1 MEIFLEFLKYGA
13 IGIAMVLV
21 VLSYRLLSKE
31 QDKEHVREPMLK
43 SIKSYIILALVLAA
57 FFGVTEIVSLMI
69 VPKQNKGV
77 LKEKIEGIYERNISD
92 QNDKTINAKLKTI
105 ENFVERG
112 VQPID
117 STEINSLIDEI
128 NKLENDLKYAV
139 HIEKIHRLKEI
150 VLSDPEKFT
159 NLYHNSDKK
168 TTIFSLLGDILVVH
182 GKLDASN
189 LKIGQ
194 KMKNKLIQ
202 KTWVE
207 YKDFRTDISDTTKNN
222 VRWMVGSDFDYLLKE
237 AREKQKQVN

>member
-31 QDKEHVREPMLK
+31 QEKEHVREPMLK

-69 VPKQNKGV
+69 APAQNEDV
-77 LKEKIEGIYERNISD
+77 LKTKIEGIYERNIPD
-92 QNDKTINAKLKTI
+92 QKDTTINAKLKAI
-105 ENFVERG
+105 ESYAAIG
-112 VQPID
+112 AQPLENVNSD
-117 STEINSLIDEI
+117 SLLSRIEQ
-128 NKLENDLKYAV
+128 LENDLKYAV
-139 HIEKIHRLKEI
+139 HIEKILRLKEI
-150 VLSDPEKFT
+150 VLSDPDRFT

-182 GKLDASN
+182 GKLEESD
-189 LKIGQ
+189 LEIRQ
-194 KMKNKLIQ
+194 KLKNKLIQ
-202 KTWVE
+202 ETWVE

-222 VRWMVGSDFDYLLKE
+222 IRWMVNSDFDYLLNE
-237 AREKQKQVN
+237 AREKQR